1 MNNITFANPYAFYLL
16 ILIPLLIAHYIW
28 RYKKSFSTLNVS
40 TFQGLEKA
48 KPTLK
53 LRFRHLPFVLRVA
66 ALVFFIIT
74 LARPQSS
81 TSNKEFKTEGV
92 DIVLALDISGSMTA
106 EDLQPNRIE
115 AAKKTALQFI
125 EERNDDR
132 IGLVV
137 FSGKSFTQCPVTI
150 DHEVLK
156 NLFEGIKTG
165 MIEDGTAI
173 GLGLATSID
182 RLKDSKAISKV
193 IILLTD
199 GINNRGISP
208 LTASDLAK
216 TFNIRVYTIGV
227 GTKGKAPIPVKTPFG
242 SQYVYEDVKI
252 DEDMLTKIADATNG
266 KYFRATSNK
275 SLEKIYEEINK
286 LEKTKIDEMIF
297 SKKYEEFLPFALAGL
312 GLILLEVFLN
322 LFVFRKIP

>member
-1 MNNITFANPYAFYLL
+1 MNNITFANPLAFYLL
-16 ILIPLLIAHYIW
+16 IIIPILIIYYIFKN
-28 RYKKSFSTLNVS
+28 KKSQTAINIS
-40 TFQGLEKA
+40 TFSGIEKT
-48 KPTLK
+48 KPSLK
-53 LRFRHLPFVLRVA
+53 VRLRHLPYIFRLIA
-66 ALVFFIIT
+66 IAFLIIT

-81 TSNKEFKTEGV
+81 TSNKQLKTEGV

-106 EDLQPNRIE
+106 EDLQPNRLE
-115 AAKKTALQFI
+115 AAKKTALEFI
-125 EERNDDR
+125 DNRIDDR

-156 NLFEGIKTG
+156 NLFTGLKTG

-173 GLGLATSID
+173 GLGLATATD

-208 LTASDLAK
+208 LTAADLAK
-216 TFNIRVYTIGV
+216 TFNIRVYTIGI
-227 GTKGKAPIPVKTPFG
+227 GTKGKAPIPIKTPFG
-242 SQYVYEDVKI
+242 QQYIYEDVQI
-252 DEDMLTKIADATNG
+252 DEDMLTKIAESTNG

-275 SLEKIYEEINK
+275 SLEKVYEEINK
-286 LEKTKIDEMIF
+286 LEKSKIDELIY
-297 SKKYEEFLPFALAGL
+297 SKKSEEFLPFVLAGL
-312 GLILLEVFLN
+312 GALVIELFLSLII
-322 LFVFRKIP
+322 FRKLP